1 MVFSDESAEVVDQ
14 HGQKRPVV
22 LSVDDTSLVLRHVKT
37 ESLHNQ
43 HGHAQTVVKDKY
55 RLDELVGVTRLV
67 LDSRYQGGLRLTFK
81 REIVV
86 DVVSKGRS
94 PSSLVCGR
102 KSRWLII
109 A

>member
-14 HGQKRPVV
+14 HGQRRPVV

-67 LDSRYQGGLRLTFK
+67 LDSRFQEGLRFTFK

-86 DVVSKGRS
+86 DIVSRGVS
-94 PSSLVCGR
+94 PLSLACGW
-102 KSRWLII
+102 KSR
-109 A
+109 